1 MRDPEETTSRRV
13 RTGHRT
19 IETHVEY
26 NLVDGEYEVRL
37 NPDADLLPSPP
48 SPFMTTAQAEQ
59 LAADLTA
66 QVAEARRRNGVPDA
80 PVNWAGRTFGQLTAD
95 EKRRVTR
102 EAADRLQAE
111 LEDAAPAIA
120 RVLEE
125 TGEQVTADARLIA
138 VQAFLGEQLSRD
150 DMSLAEITREVVRM
164 ARTDEI

>member
-1 MRDPEETTSRRV
+1 MRDPEETTSRTV

-66 QVAEARRRNGVPDA
+66 QVAEARRRNGTEATP
-80 PVNWAGRTFGQLTAD
+80 P
-95 EKRRVTR
+95 RV
-102 EAADRLQAE
+102 
-111 LEDAAPAIA
+111 

-125 TGEQVTADARLIA
+125 TGEQVTADARLTA